1 MNESGLNPF
10 RPTRWEHH
18 RGRRPLIWFT
28 TTHNELAGDKSVY
41 VYGGRGVGKT
51 SLLKGICWE
60 DLCLNESLRIQRKLS
75 DFQHIGIYIR
85 FPDHISA
92 SMSHKGWD
100 EKFPLSPNPVLL
112 YHNFFS
118 LAVEL
123 TCIERALDAC
133 HELRLLGSVS
143 FQPGQELQ
151 IVEDAIREY
160 PELATFASER
170 PRTFV
175 ELARVSRA
183 IVRRMNAACGEGLI
197 ASFVPQLPA
206 REPYQLISYVLERL
220 SAAVQMVTPFDH
232 RSVNFKFCL
241 DDCEALSQIQ
251 RKSLNTL
258 VRMSRAPVSWVIS
271 SVGATHDDSDTFIE
285 AQPLT
290 DADRKVLPLDN
301 RDTADFRELCQ
312 SVVSLRLLFSLPEEM
327 RHIDGQS
334 DTASFFDLNERLG
347 SRDVNEMMSQLV
359 RRSHRPLAAQVKIA
373 AERLL
378 QAVRNVDPK
387 AARKFDQKTERLPY
401 YEAYILLHWRGR
413 EDAFSSTFT
422 QADIERLDSYGN
434 VYSDHAF
441 NAWIRRKQQNALLHF
456 AASLR
461 SRRVPLAG
469 TNVVVALADSSI
481 RDFLEIMGEIYE
493 KYVDHYHLERADP
506 ASLFRFATSRTMIG
520 ADIQNDG
527 IYAASETY
535 LTGIA
540 ARPDIDSD
548 VIARLISGLGSF
560 TAFLQSNPAD
570 PRVFGAAERG
580 IFMVDYPVAI
590 GPAAVEENSF
600 VEAAIRQAV
609 LAGYLRVVETP
620 RALRATQ
627 PDQMSKAI
635 AFRLHR
641 RFAPQFRFS
650 YRGAYEAVRLAPSEL
665 ANLCLNADEMS
676 PFAWAKDMAGIV
688 GRFGEQIALPFA
700 ERNDDGE

>member
-1 MNESGLNPF
+1 MNEFGLNPF

-18 RGRRPLIWFT
+18 RDRRPLIWFT
-28 TTHNELAGDKSVY
+28 GTHDELAGDKSVY

-60 DLCLNESLRIQRKLS
+60 DLCLNDSLRMQRKLS
-75 DFQHIGIYIR
+75 DFQHIGVYIR

-100 EKFPLSPNPVLL
+100 EKFPLSPDPILL
-112 YHNFFS
+112 YHRFFS

-133 HELRLLGSVS
+133 HELRLLGAVVY
-143 FQPGQELQ
+143 QPGQELR
-151 IVEDAIREY
+151 IVEQTVGEY
-160 PELATFASER
+160 PEIANFAADR

-175 ELARVSRA
+175 ELARVARA
-183 IVRRMNAACGEGLI
+183 IVRRMNAACGEGLV
-197 ASFVPQLPA
+197 ASFVPQLPS
-206 REPYQLISYVLERL
+206 REPYQLLSFVMERL
-220 SAAVQMVTPFDH
+220 GE
-232 RSVNFKFCL
+232 SVRMITSFEPRPLSFKFCL

-258 VRMSRAPVSWVIS
+258 VRASRAPVSWVIS
-271 SVGATHDDSDTFIE
+271 SVGAAHDDSDTFIE

-301 RDTADFRELCQ
+301 RDTTDFRELCQ
-312 SVVSLRLLFSLPEEM
+312 SVVSLRLLFSLPDDL
-327 RHIDGQS
+327 RQVDGQAVS
-334 DTASFFDLNERLG
+334 SFFDLTERLG
-347 SRDVNEMMSQLV
+347 TRDVNEMMSQLV
-359 RRSHRPLAAQVKIA
+359 RRSHRPLAAQIKQA

-378 QAVRNVDPK
+378 RAIRRADPK
-387 AARKFDQKTERLPY
+387 AARKFDRKTERLPY
-401 YEAYILLHWRGR
+401 YEAYLLLHWRGR
-413 EDAFSSTFT
+413 EDAFSPTFSEE
-422 QADIERLDSYGN
+422 DLERLDSYGN
-434 VYSDHAF
+434 VYAEQAF
-441 NAWIRRKQQNALLHF
+441 YAWIRRKQQNALLHF

-461 SRRVPLAG
+461 SRRIPLAG
-469 TNVVVALADSSI
+469 ANVVVALADSSI

-493 KYVDHYHLERADP
+493 KYVDHYRLDRADP
-506 ASLFRFATSRTMIG
+506 ASLYRFATSRTTIG
-520 ADIQNDG
+520 AGIQNDG

-580 IFMVDYPVAI
+580 IFMIDYPVVTS
-590 GPAAVEENSF
+590 AAVAEENAF
-600 VEAAIRQAV
+600 VQAAIRQAV

-627 PDQMSKAI
+627 PDQVSKPV

-650 YRGAYEAVRLAPSEL
+650 YRGAYEVVRVSPGEL
-665 ANLCLNADEMS
+665 ANLCLKANEMS
-676 PFAWAKDMAGIV
+676 PFAWAKNMAGIV
-688 GRFGEQIALPFA
+688 GRFGDQIALPFA
-700 ERNDDGE
+700 ESSDDGE